1 MADDE
6 CPGADGLVCIG
17 GWLYSQMSGR
27 MMVFPANKR
36 CPVCNPH
43 YEIEEM
49 TMDPAHYDQFWV
61 KDVPDKDERR
71 PFYTDDKGDDYDI
84 LAMIS
89 ALTAIKANTAPNA
102 ISLSLENRIKAIYQL
117 ASEALP

>member
-1 MADDE
+1 
-6 CPGADGLVCIG
+6 
-17 GWLYSQMSGR
+17 
-27 MMVFPANKR
+27 
-36 CPVCNPH
+36 
-43 YEIEEM
+43 
-49 TMDPAHYDQFWV
+49 MDPAKYGQFWV
-61 KDVPDKDERR
+61 RDAPDKEKFPGEDGCR

-84 LAMIS
+84 LAMIA